1 MTQKALLVEHLPKTI
16 QVEQYLNQQRYLP
29 SSGNALL
36 AQFDNTSVVVYIA
49 VSKSIANFA
58 VEHQTLS
65 GVDSGFK
72 LNRAS
77 WIKPS
82 FLFMNQ
88 RSWWNTKD
96 THQVGDD
103 YAKQSRTLAI
113 RIRRDIFDYWINHAT
128 TNAYPPSQQ
137 YIYRDGDEGMGGVNE
152 DSVST
157 MTDIEK
163 WKQDKL
169 KANITYQWVPDRLP
183 CLPLNGKQIHQKLS
197 RNVIQFL
204 LRGPVL
210 SWFASS
216 ETILSIEDITP
227 FIEEIRSRLVQLDK
241 NMNVL
246 QWNEAMKDIWVPSE
260 RVYAPL
266 SYPEF

>member
-1 MTQKALLVEHLPKTI
+1 MTQEALPVKHLPNTI

-29 SSGNALL
+29 RSGNALL

-49 VSKSIANFA
+49 VSKSIAKYA

-65 GVDSGFK
+65 GVGSEFK
-72 LNRAS
+72 LNRTS

-96 THQVGDD
+96 LHQVGDD
-103 YAKQSRTLAI
+103 YAKQARTLAI
-113 RIRRDIFDYWINHAT
+113 RIRRDTFDHWIDHAI

-137 YIYRDGDEGMGGVNE
+137 HTYSDGDEGGE
-152 DSVST
+152 SI

-169 KANITYQWVPDRLP
+169 NANVTYQWVPDRLP
-183 CLPLNGKQIHQKLS
+183 CLPLNGTQRHQKLS

-204 LRGPVL
+204 LSGPVL

-227 FIEEIRSRLVQLDK
+227 FVEEMRSRLVQLDQK
-241 NMNVL
+241 NMNAL
-246 QWNEAMKDIWVPSE
+246 QWNKAMKDIWVPSE

-266 SYPEF
+266 SCPHL